1 MSTALDREDKWK
13 VKGIFAKRLVSRCE
27 WLFRRFVG
35 SVHRQMPASPR
46 RCGRQTEIDCIAT
59 GIEHQAKRMLL
70 VFLDQTGKL
79 LFLRVKPIG
88 QIAVAG

>member
-13 VKGIFAKRLVSRCE
+13 VKGSSQRGSSPACE
-27 WLFRRFVG
+27 WLFRCVVG
-35 SVHRQMPASPR
+35 SVHDEMPASPR

-70 VFLDQTGKL
+70 AFLDQTGKL
-79 LFLRVKPIG
+79 LFLSG
-88 QIAVAG
+88 QTNWAIAAAG